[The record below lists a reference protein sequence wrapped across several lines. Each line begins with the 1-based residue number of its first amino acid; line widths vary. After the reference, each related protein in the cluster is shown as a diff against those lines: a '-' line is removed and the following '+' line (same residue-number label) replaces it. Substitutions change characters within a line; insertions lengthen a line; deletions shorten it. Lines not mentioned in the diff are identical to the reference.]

1 MREELQMAR
10 ASGKIV
16 SGEKDNNQDYST
28 SAKFFQSIQRGVQQ
42 STQGDN
48 SERQKRRKLDSLEIA
63 GNSSALKL

>member
-1 MREELQMAR
+1 MAR

-42 STQGDN
+42 SIQGDN